1 MSDTANRREL
11 TMVHILLLATVSGI
25 TAGLLTVIFMGTF
38 HLGVRVLWEM
48 LPAQFGLPEATP
60 IVTIAIALVGGLL
73 VGLSRRFADTH
84 PDKPLGVELQ
94 EGQGKLNYRHVPAM
108 TLTGIVSLIFG
119 GSIGPEAPLMH
130 LVGGAAGWIAER
142 IKATAREALQ
152 ITFSAICGALGI
164 FFGSPFGGAIFV
176 VELSRQG
183 GRALM
188 ALILPAM
195 IGATLGF
202 SVFFVITGDVIG
214 GLITF
219 PEYDGVKALDLFLS
233 VPLACIGAAIGVL
246 FLQGIK
252 QGYAVYR
259 PLAQRPIV
267 RGLIGGM
274 VLAAFGVFSP
284 LLLFSGE
291 AEFHSVQEQAA
302 ELGVLLLLTLA
313 GAKILVTASCLGA
326 GYRGGTIFPAIFA
339 GGCVGLAFSEL
350 LPFIPAGVAVAVLA
364 TAVATVILKAPL
376 GVVVMFT
383 AISQDNLA
391 PVMCVAATVSFLLAL
406 RIEGNADDPAT
417 LANEASV
424 PPDERDPATQPSS
437 TSAPTTSQHNQV

>member
-1 MSDTANRREL
+1 MDDMGNRREL
-11 TMVHILLLATVSGI
+11 TIVHILLLAAVSGI
-25 TAGLLTVIFMGTF
+25 TAGLLTVVFMGTF

-48 LPAQFGLPEATP
+48 LPAQFGLPATTP
-60 IVTIAIALVGGLL
+60 VMTATIALIGGVL

-94 EGQGKLNYRHVPAM
+94 EGQGKLNYRHVPSM
-108 TLTGIVSLIFG
+108 TLTGLISLVFG
-119 GSIGPEAPLMH
+119 GSVGPEAPLIH

-142 IKATAREALQ
+142 VQATAREALQ

-188 ALILPAM
+188 ALVLPAM
-195 IGATLGF
+195 VGATLGF
-202 SVFFVITGDVIG
+202 SVFFVITESVIG

-219 PEYDGVKALDLFLS
+219 PDYAGVTVFDLLIS
-233 VPLACIGAAIGVL
+233 VPLACVGATIGVL
-246 FLQGIK
+246 FLYSIK
-252 QGYAVYR
+252 QGYTVYR
-259 PLAQRPIV
+259 PLAQRPII
-267 RGLIGGM
+267 RGLIGGV
-274 VLAAFGVFSP
+274 VLATFGVFSP

-291 AEFHSVQEQAA
+291 AEFHSLQAQVS
-302 ELGVLLLLTLA
+302 ELGVLMLLALA

-350 LPFIPAGVAVAVLA
+350 LPFIPPGVAVAVLA
-364 TAVATVILKAPL
+364 TAVSTVILKAPL

-383 AISQDNLA
+383 AISQENLS
-391 PVMCVAATVSFLLAL
+391 PVMCIAATISFLIAL

-417 LANEASV
+417 LDEQADE
-424 PPDERDPATQPSS
+424 PPDAYNRATQATPVSS
-437 TSAPTTSQHNQV
+437 PTTSQHNRV